1 MAQDYGKLISLS
13 RLELYDD
20 LIKQELAN
28 HIATHATNAAYGH
41 VIVDTVLTENSTN
54 PVTAAVIYRA
64 IADVIASIGDD
75 SERVVLAAHQLAD
88 PRSFSITGGGVAPP
102 VSFDGL
108 ANVALNLQAVN
119 CDVLMQDGGEWLVLD
134 GSLTGYIQETNS

>member
-28 HIATHATNAAYGH
+28 HIAAHATNTAYGH
-41 VIVDTVLTENSTN
+41 VMVDTALTENSAN
-54 PVTAAVIYRA
+54 PVAASVIYRA
-64 IADVIASIGDD
+64 IADVIDAIGDD
-75 SERVVLAAHQLAD
+75 SKRVVKAAHELAD

-102 VSFDGL
+102 TTFDGT
-108 ANVALNLQAVN
+108 ANVALDLQAVN
-119 CDVLMQDGGEWLVLD
+119 CDILMQDGGEWLVLD
-134 GSLTGYIQETNS
+134 GSLTGYTQETNS